1 MAKEGVDAVVFP
13 GEASTIHLNDSN
25 ESSFA
30 RETAAGVRID
40 PQASNAGVPTA
51 IFPAGVNPVGQPDNL
66 QLEGPAFSDPELL
79 GMAYAFENLAH
90 GHQETK
96 YAPALKYSQD
106 SVVPP
111 TVVTVPAPAP
121 TTTPP
126 KSEGTTGTGSTAEKA
141 TAHVVGGVKFDHGKL
156 VATVACSGNVGT
168 CHVILEISDGKYAG
182 MEVPVSVAA
191 GKQKTV
197 KVKPSKSL
205 LKATKKHPKA
215 KVSVRLVVAEG
226 SSQKVKV
233 G

>member
-1 MAKEGVDAVVFP
+1 
-13 GEASTIHLNDSN
+13 
-25 ESSFA
+25 
-30 RETAAGVRID
+30 
-40 PQASNAGVPTA
+40 
-51 IFPAGVNPVGQPDNL
+51 
-66 QLEGPAFSDPELL
+66 
-79 GMAYAFENLAH
+79 MAYAFENVAH

-111 TVVTVPAPAP
+111 TVRHDP
-121 TTTPP
+121 
-126 KSEGTTGTGSTAEKA
+126 GTGIDDAAAEVGRHDGHRFDGEKA
-141 TAHVVGGVKFDHGKL
+141 IAHLVGGVKFDHGKL
-156 VATVACSGNVGT
+156 VATVACSGTVGT

-191 GKQKTV
+191 GKKKTV